1 MEAKAILLRFWR
13 RGKIRDFSVRGYSNP
28 KGPLCLTQ
36 AIGCKGSPSE
46 IFKIEIFREL
56 SALKLLIEYMISD
69 YIYKDITPSS
79 YIICL
84 YAVLLMS

>member
-1 MEAKAILLRFWR
+1 MEAKAILLSFWR

-46 IFKIEIFREL
+46 IKNRDLSRIECFKVIDR
-56 SALKLLIEYMISD
+56 
-69 YIYKDITPSS
+69 IYD
-79 YIICL
+79 
-84 YAVLLMS
+84 